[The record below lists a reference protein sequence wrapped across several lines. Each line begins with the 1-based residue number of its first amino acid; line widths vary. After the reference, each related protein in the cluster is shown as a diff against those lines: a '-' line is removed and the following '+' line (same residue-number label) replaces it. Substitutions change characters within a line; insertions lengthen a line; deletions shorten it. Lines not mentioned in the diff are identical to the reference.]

1 MTHGAG
7 LDLAGLDLA
16 GLGTVGFAFPGEL
29 RDQLVAAVLDGSK
42 TSTTGVVADYE
53 HEGEALPEVGE
64 REVVV
69 DSDGRPVAV
78 IETTEVRLAPLRDV
92 DLAHALDEGEGYDSV
107 AAWRRGHEEF
117 WHSPEMRA
125 AMDDPGFTVD
135 DDTPL
140 VLQRFRVVADLRG

>member
-16 GLGTVGFAFPGEL
+16 GLGTVGFAFPGQL

>member
-1 MTHGAG
+1 MADGVE
-7 LDLAGLDLA
+7 LDLSGLE
-16 GLGTVGFAFPGEL
+16 TVQFGFPGEL

-53 HEGEALPEVGE
+53 HAGEALPEAGE
-64 REVVV
+64 RAVVV

-78 IETTEVRLAPLRDV
+78 IETTGVRVAPLRMV

-117 WHSPEMRA
+117 WHGPEMRA
-125 AMDDPGFTVD
+125 AMDDPEFTVD

-140 VLQRFRVVADLRG
+140 VLQRFRMVADLRG